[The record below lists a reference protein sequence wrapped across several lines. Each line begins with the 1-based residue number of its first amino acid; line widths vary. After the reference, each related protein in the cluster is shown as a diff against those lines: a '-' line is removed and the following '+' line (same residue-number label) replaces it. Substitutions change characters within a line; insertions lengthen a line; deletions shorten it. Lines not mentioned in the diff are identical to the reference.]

1 MIQLTQTTLL
11 AGQDDITRLAEEFAR
26 TGCALLPGF
35 LAPQILRPLMD
46 WIEASQFVLT
56 AEVSREEVFGTTLFV
71 PQTERSIF
79 LLHFA
84 LNRPALFK
92 FGEQVAGC
100 PGIANFRGRVHR
112 TVSGTN
118 QHIDWHD
125 DAVEDR
131 TLGLCINLS
140 SERYSGGVLQIR
152 DPERVIRA
160 EIGQGV
166 PGDAFLF
173 RIDRGWQHRLA
184 PVESGRRTVGVGW
197 FRTRPDWREYALTPA
212 RCQSLAAKGIRGSV
226 FNDL

>member
-1 MIQLTQTTLL
+1 LLTAQ
-11 AGQDDITRLAEEFAR
+11 GDIPRLADEFAR
-26 TGCALLPGF
+26 TGCALLPEF

-46 WIEASQFVLT
+46 WIDASQFVLT
-56 AEVSREEVFGTTLFV
+56 DEVSREEVFGSTLFV
-71 PQTERSIF
+71 PQTERSVF

-84 LNRPALFK
+84 LNRPALFR
-92 FGEQVAGC
+92 FGEQVSGC
-100 PGIANFRGRVHR
+100 PGIGNFRGRVHR
-112 TVSGTN
+112 TVSLTN

-125 DAVEDR
+125 DAVDGR

-173 RIDRGWQHRLA
+173 RIDQGWQHRLA
-184 PVESGRRTVGVGW
+184 RVESGRRTVGVGW

-212 RCQSLAAKGIRGSV
+212 RCQSLITNGIKGRLLG
-226 FNDL
+226 DL